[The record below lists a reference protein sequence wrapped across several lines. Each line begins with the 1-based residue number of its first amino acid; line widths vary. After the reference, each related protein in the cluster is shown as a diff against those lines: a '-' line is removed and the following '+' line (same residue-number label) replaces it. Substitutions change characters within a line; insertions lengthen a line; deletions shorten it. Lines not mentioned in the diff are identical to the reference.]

1 MIRRAA
7 RQIGDGLDPEIDIE
21 MLTPAAPITQIML
34 GQKVKTA
41 RHPVAVRRR
50 PGARERKAKVFTNS
64 VCGQIR
70 LLSLRGVPSSRTL
83 SYSRPAE
90 RHARGPERS

>member
-7 RQIGDGLDPEIDIE
+7 RQIGDGLDSEIDIE

-50 PGARERKAKVFTNS
+50 PGARVAQGESFHKLGLRPNTLAVAKGRAVIS
-64 VCGQIR
+64 
-70 LLSLRGVPSSRTL
+70 
-83 SYSRPAE
+83 
-90 RHARGPERS
+90 HAVV